1 MATILLIDDDEM
13 MRHAITMALST
24 RGHVTVVAEDGIAGL
39 DTFANAVFDL
49 VITDIVMPWME
60 GLEIVRSIRERD
72 ANIPIIAISGG
83 GANFG
88 MNYLEHAR
96 QFGAQ
101 ATMKKP
107 LNYLALLDTV
117 AELLST
123 SAESTPG

>member
-60 GLEIVRSIRERD
+60 GLEIVVQSASAMPTSRSSPSAAGVR
-72 ANIPIIAISGG
+72 IS
-83 GANFG
+83 A
-88 MNYLEHAR
+88 
-96 QFGAQ
+96 
-101 ATMKKP
+101 
-107 LNYLALLDTV
+107 
-117 AELLST
+117 
-123 SAESTPG
+123 